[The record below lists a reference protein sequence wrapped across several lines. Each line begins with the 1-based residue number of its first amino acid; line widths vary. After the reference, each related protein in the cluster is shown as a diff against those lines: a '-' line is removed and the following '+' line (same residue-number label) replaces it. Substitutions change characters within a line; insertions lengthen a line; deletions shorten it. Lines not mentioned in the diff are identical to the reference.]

1 MSFLRRFSIASRLWL
16 ILLIAVSM
24 YVVFGGMAIKQNH
37 DNLLF
42 AKEQKTQHLVEG
54 AIGILEFFHEQE
66 TLGLL
71 SREQAQQQAMKTVEK
86 LRYGRNDYFW
96 INDLQPVMLMHPMSP
111 ALNGKSLSDYKDPDG
126 NQLFNEF
133 VKIAKSKSAGFHNYR
148 WPMPGASD
156 PVDKVSYVQ
165 LFKPWGW
172 IIGTGVYLDDI
183 QAEFKE
189 KAIKN
194 IIFRLA
200 VIIAIAILV
209 FGIIRSILI
218 PLNNVVE
225 TLDNIASGDGDLTQE
240 LRCDPPVVEAQPV
253 YWDLTQEL
261 RCDSNDEIGALSN
274 NFNAFIT
281 KLRGMV
287 LQLLDSAS
295 VLQQS
300 AGELGIAANETLAA
314 SERQLQEVEQV
325 ATSMNQVTY
334 AVQEVARNAE
344 QASSEVG
351 NATSQVE
358 TGQQSIHNNLAQND
372 LLSQTIENAVNVIQ
386 DLANQST
393 EIGTVLEVIDN
404 IAEQTNLLAL
414 NAAIEAARAGEQ
426 GRGFAVVADEVR
438 LLAQR
443 TQQSTEEVQ
452 RMIDSLQKNSKQAV
466 DVIEQSSQASVQ
478 AVEQANIAS
487 DNLTQIAQALMA
499 INDLNASIASSTL
512 QQSHVAEEINANVS
526 RVAGLAQESTA
537 AAEQS
542 SRSSRNLESL
552 SAELNQLL
560 SQFKV

>member
-209 FGIIRSILI
+209 IGIIRSILI

-240 LRCDPPVVEAQPV
+240 LRCD
-253 YWDLTQEL
+253 
-261 RCDSNDEIGALSN
+261 SNDEI
-274 NFNAFIT
+274 
-281 KLRGMV
+281 
-287 LQLLDSAS
+287 
-295 VLQQS
+295 
-300 AGELGIAANETLAA
+300 
-314 SERQLQEVEQV
+314 
-325 ATSMNQVTY
+325 
-334 AVQEVARNAE
+334 
-344 QASSEVG
+344 
-351 NATSQVE
+351 
-358 TGQQSIHNNLAQND
+358 
-372 LLSQTIENAVNVIQ
+372 
-386 DLANQST
+386 
-393 EIGTVLEVIDN
+393 
-404 IAEQTNLLAL
+404 
-414 NAAIEAARAGEQ
+414 
-426 GRGFAVVADEVR
+426 
-438 LLAQR
+438 
-443 TQQSTEEVQ
+443 
-452 RMIDSLQKNSKQAV
+452 
-466 DVIEQSSQASVQ
+466 
-478 AVEQANIAS
+478 
-487 DNLTQIAQALMA
+487 
-499 INDLNASIASSTL
+499 
-512 QQSHVAEEINANVS
+512 
-526 RVAGLAQESTA
+526 
-537 AAEQS
+537 
-542 SRSSRNLESL
+542 
-552 SAELNQLL
+552 
-560 SQFKV
+560 